1 MPKLLL
7 ATNNPGK
14 VAEYRQ
20 LLAGCG
26 WELVAPSELG
36 LSLSAE
42 ETGDTYEE
50 NARMKALKAAQVGG
64 LHALADDSGLEVD
77 ALGGEPGP
85 RAARFGGEGATYQEK
100 MALLLEHLEGVP
112 PRERGCRFV
121 CVIAIADPQGGMRL
135 CRGEC
140 EGVVAEAPQ
149 GEGGFGYD
157 PIFYLQERGLTMAQ
171 LSAEEKNAISH
182 RGRAAQIARETLKEL
197 LYEHQQ
203 RPRTAHAAD

>member
-20 LLAGCG
+20 LLADCG
-26 WELVAPSELG
+26 WELVTPSELG
-36 LSLSAE
+36 LSLPTE

-50 NARMKALKAAQVGG
+50 NARMKVLKAAQVGG

-77 ALGGEPGP
+77 ALAGEPGP
-85 RAARFGGEGATYQEK
+85 RAARFGGERTTYQEK
-100 MALLLEHLEGVP
+100 MSLLLERLQGVP
-112 PRERGCRFV
+112 PSERGCRFV
-121 CVIAIADPQGGMRL
+121 CVIAIADPQGGVRL

-140 EGVVAEAPQ
+140 AGLVAEAPQ

-157 PIFYLQERGLTMAQ
+157 PIFYLRERGLTMAQ
-171 LSAEEKNAISH
+171 LSAEEKNDISH
-182 RGRAAQIARETLKEL
+182 RGRAAQIARGILKEL

-203 RPRTAHAAD
+203 RPSTAQATD

>member
-1 MPKLLL
+1 VPNLLL
-7 ATNNPGK
+7 ATHNAGK
-14 VAEYRQ
+14 VGEYRQ

-26 WELVAPSELG
+26 WGLVAPSELG
-36 LSLSAE
+36 LSLAGE

-50 NARMKALKAAQVGG
+50 NATLKALEAAQVGG

-85 RAARFGGEGATYQEK
+85 RAARFGGEGTTYQEK
-100 MALLLEHLEGVP
+100 MSLLLERLQGVP
-112 PRERGCRFV
+112 PSERGCRFV
-121 CVIAIADPQGGMRL
+121 CVIAIVDPQGGVRL

-140 EGVVAEAPQ
+140 EGLVAEAPQ

-157 PIFYLQERGLTMAQ
+157 PIFYLREQGLTMAQ

-182 RGRAAQIARETLKEL
+182 RGRAAQIARQALKEL
-197 LYEHQQ
+197 LHEHQQ
-203 RPRTAHAAD
+203 RLRTSQTTD

>member
-121 CVIAIADPQGGMRL
+121 CVIAVADPQGGMRL